1 MSSFA
6 RIVWSKLQR
15 DRHLSLREIFDK
27 SFDYAASTVLG
38 PFILRHVDHVGARV
52 RTVGGTPRLINYGYM
67 SIGDDCR
74 IASYI
79 TKTEL
84 CTGKGAEL
92 IIGDGVHLNYG
103 VSIGVKK
110 SVRIGN
116 RVRFGP
122 YARVID
128 SDFHDVYNRAL
139 PAVPAPVVI
148 EDDAWIGMNAVILPG
163 VRIGRASIVGTGCV
177 VTKDVPPFTVV
188 GGVPAKVIREL
199 DPTKFVVD
207 RTNAVGIEEAA

>member
-1 MSSFA
+1 MASFA

-15 DRHLSLREIFDK
+15 DRHLSLRQILDK
-27 SFDYAASTVLG
+27 SVAYASATLLT
-38 PFILRHVDHVGARV
+38 PILLRDVDHVGARV
-52 RTVGGTPRLINYGYM
+52 RTVGGMPRLINYGYM

-79 TKTEL
+79 TKCEL
-84 CTGKGAEL
+84 VTGKGAEL
-92 IIGDGVHLNYG
+92 IIGESVNLNYG
-103 VSIGVKK
+103 VSIGVTK
-110 SVRIGN
+110 SVRIGS
-116 RVRFGP
+116 RVRIGP
-122 YARVID
+122 YARIVD

-188 GGVPAKVIREL
+188 GGVPAKVLRQL
-199 DPTKFVVD
+199 DPEKFVVD
-207 RTNAVGIEEAA
+207 RTNAGADEAA

>member
-1 MSSFA
+1 MISFA

-27 SFDYAASTVLG
+27 SVDYAASTLLS
-38 PFILRHVDHVGARV
+38 PLILRHVDHVGARV

-92 IIGDGVHLNYG
+92 IIGDGVNLNYG

-163 VRIGRASIVGTGCV
+163 VRIGRGSIVGTGCV

-199 DPTKFVVD
+199 DPAKFIID
-207 RTNAVGIEEAA
+207 RTNAIGAEDAA